1 MSSIRMD
8 LSGMPDAQPAVAV
21 DCKKAYEEI
30 ELGTLN
36 PENQT
41 INLPR
46 TSDWAIAVGIFE
58 NTRVKPER

>member
-1 MSSIRMD
+1 MD
-8 LSGMPDAQPAVAV
+8 FSGMPDAQLAVAV
-21 DCKKAYEEI
+21 DCKKSYEEI

-46 TSDWAIAVGIFE
+46 TSDWAIAAGIFE

>member
-1 MSSIRMD
+1 
-8 LSGMPDAQPAVAV
+8 MPDAQLAVAV
-21 DCKKAYEEI
+21 DCKKSYEEI